1 MRNRL
6 MLGKNKINKMGI
18 KDSIRKNIQILQ
30 EEKKVSLTEE
40 KIVKGRFSVVPKN
53 INKHSTIQNNKT
65 FNVLFNEVRTLK
77 SHGINQKVINENLVQ
92 VLSQMFDEEGPRFL
106 DVVKEKLAEYLK
118 SKLQLTDIEQEIL
131 VSAIGNTEM
140 DEVSELFNDPRFL
153 AQKISQAYSEDM
165 GGKYSMVN
173 MDNSQE
179 MVKKLEDTFVDKLKP
194 VIGDVNSKME
204 LKLKD
209 IRDNMLS

>member
-1 MRNRL
+1 MF
-6 MLGKNKINKMGI
+6 GKNKINKMGI
-18 KDSIRKNIQILQ
+18 QDSIRRNIQILQ

-131 VSAIGNTEM
+131 VNAIGNTEM

-153 AQKISQAYSEDM
+153 AQKIAQAYSEDM
-165 GGKYSMVN
+165 GSKYSMVST
-173 MDNSQE
+173 DNSD

>member
-1 MRNRL
+1 MF
-6 MLGKNKINKMGI
+6 GKNKINKMGI
-18 KDSIRKNIQILQ
+18 QDSIRRNIQSLQ

-40 KIVKGRFSVVPKN
+40 KIVKGRFSMVPKN

-77 SHGINQKVINENLVQ
+77 SHGINQKVINENMVQ

-106 DVVKEKLAEYLK
+106 DIVKEKLAEYLK
-118 SKLQLTDIEQEIL
+118 SKLQLTDIEQEII

-153 AQKISQAYSEDM
+153 AQKIAQAYSEDM
-165 GGKYSMVN
+165 GSKYSMVST
-173 MDNSQE
+173 DNSD

-194 VIGDVNSKME
+194 VIGDVNSNME

>member
-1 MRNRL
+1 MEKKVIR
-6 MLGKNKINKMGI
+6 MGI
-18 KDSIRKNIQILQ
+18 KTSIIKNIKILQ

-40 KIVKGRFSVVPKN
+40 KIVKGRFSVVPTK
-53 INKHSTIQNNKT
+53 INKYSTIQNNKT

-77 SHGINQKVINENLVQ
+77 SHGINQKLINENLVQ

-140 DEVSELFNDPRFL
+140 DDVPELFNDPRFL

-165 GGKYSMVN
+165 GSKYSMMN
-173 MDNSQE
+173 TDNSE

>member
-1 MRNRL
+1 MF
-6 MLGKNKINKMGI
+6 GKNKINKMGI
-18 KDSIRKNIQILQ
+18 QDSIRRNIQILQ

-40 KIVKGRFSVVPKN
+40 KIVKGRFSMVPKN

-77 SHGINQKVINENLVQ
+77 SHGINQKVINENMVQ

-106 DVVKEKLAEYLK
+106 DIVKEKLAEYLK

-153 AQKISQAYSEDM
+153 AQKIAQAYSEDM
-165 GGKYSMVN
+165 GSKYSMVST
-173 MDNSQE
+173 DNSD

-194 VIGDVNSKME
+194 VIGDVNSNME

-209 IRDNMLS
+209 VRDNMLS

>member
-1 MRNRL
+1 
-6 MLGKNKINKMGI
+6 MGI
-18 KDSIRKNIQILQ
+18 KTSIRKNIKILQ

-40 KIVKGRFSVVPKN
+40 KIVKGRFSVVPNN
-53 INKHSTIQNNKT
+53 INKYSKIQNNKT
-65 FNVLFNEVRTLK
+65 FNVLFNEIRTLK
-77 SHGINQKVINENLVQ
+77 SYGINQKLINENLVQ

-118 SKLQLTDIEQEIL
+118 SKLQLTDIEQDIL

-140 DEVSELFNDPRFL
+140 DDVSELFNDPRFL
-153 AQKISQAYSEDM
+153 AQKIAQAYSEDM
-165 GGKYSMVN
+165 GGKYSMVS
-173 MDNSQE
+173 MDNSQD
-179 MVKKLEDTFVDKLKP
+179 MVKRLEDKFVDKLTP

-209 IRDNMLS
+209 IRDNILS

>member
-1 MRNRL
+1 
-6 MLGKNKINKMGI
+6 MGI

-30 EEKKVSLTEE
+30 EEKKVTLTEE
-40 KIVKGRFSVVPKN
+40 KIVKGRFSMVPKN

-65 FNVLFNEVRTLK
+65 FNVLFNEIRVLK
-77 SHGINQKVINENLVQ
+77 SHGINQKLINENLVQ

-106 DVVKEKLAEYLK
+106 DVVKEKLAQYLK

>member
-1 MRNRL
+1 MF
-6 MLGKNKINKMGI
+6 GKNKINKMGI
-18 KDSIRKNIQILQ
+18 QDSIRRNIKILQ

-40 KIVKGRFSVVPKN
+40 KIVKGRFSMVPKN

-77 SHGINQKVINENLVQ
+77 SHGINQKVINENMVQ

-106 DVVKEKLAEYLK
+106 DIVKEKLAEYLK

-153 AQKISQAYSEDM
+153 AQKIAQAYSEDM
-165 GGKYSMVN
+165 GSKYSMVST
-173 MDNSQE
+173 DNSD

-194 VIGDVNSKME
+194 VIGDVNSNME

>member
-1 MRNRL
+1 
-6 MLGKNKINKMGI
+6 MGI
-18 KDSIRKNIQILQ
+18 QDSIRRNIQSLQ

-40 KIVKGRFSVVPKN
+40 KIVKGRFSMVPKN

-65 FNVLFNEVRTLK
+65 FNVLFNEIRVLK
-77 SHGINQKVINENLVQ
+77 SHGINQKLINENLVQ

-106 DVVKEKLAEYLK
+106 DVVKEKLAQYLK

>member
-1 MRNRL
+1 
-6 MLGKNKINKMGI
+6 MGI
-18 KDSIRKNIQILQ
+18 QDSIRRNIQILQ

-40 KIVKGRFSVVPKN
+40 KIVKGRFSMVPKN

-65 FNVLFNEVRTLK
+65 FNVLFNEVKTLK
-77 SHGINQKVINENLVQ
+77 CHGINQKVINENMVQ

-106 DVVKEKLAEYLK
+106 DIVKEKLAEYLK

-153 AQKISQAYSEDM
+153 AQKIAQAYSEDM
-165 GGKYSMVN
+165 GSKYSMVST
-173 MDNSQE
+173 DNSD

-194 VIGDVNSKME
+194 VIGDVNSNME

>member
-1 MRNRL
+1 MEKKVIR
-6 MLGKNKINKMGI
+6 MGI
-18 KDSIRKNIQILQ
+18 KTSIIKNIKILQ
-30 EEKKVSLTEE
+30 EEKKASLTEE
-40 KIVKGRFSVVPKN
+40 KIVKGRFSVVPTK
-53 INKHSTIQNNKT
+53 INKYSTIQNNKT

-77 SHGINQKVINENLVQ
+77 THGINQKLINENLVQ

-140 DEVSELFNDPRFL
+140 DDVPELFNDPRFL

-165 GGKYSMVN
+165 GSKYSMMN
-173 MDNSQE
+173 TDNSE

>member
-1 MRNRL
+1 MF
-6 MLGKNKINKMGI
+6 GKNKINKMGI
-18 KDSIRKNIQILQ
+18 QDSIRRNIQILQ

-40 KIVKGRFSVVPKN
+40 KIVKGRFSMVPKN

-77 SHGINQKVINENLVQ
+77 SHGINQKVINENMVQ

-153 AQKISQAYSEDM
+153 AQKIAQAYSEDM
-165 GGKYSMVN
+165 GSKYSMVST
-173 MDNSQE
+173 DNSD

-194 VIGDVNSKME
+194 VIGDVNSNME

>member
-1 MRNRL
+1 MF
-6 MLGKNKINKMGI
+6 GKNKINKMGI
-18 KDSIRKNIQILQ
+18 QDSIRRNIQILQ

-40 KIVKGRFSVVPKN
+40 KIVKGRFSMVPKN

-77 SHGINQKVINENLVQ
+77 SHGINQKVINENMVQ

-106 DVVKEKLAEYLK
+106 DVVKEKLAQYLK

-153 AQKISQAYSEDM
+153 AQKIAQAYSEDM
-165 GGKYSMVN
+165 GSKYSMVST
-173 MDNSQE
+173 DNSD

-194 VIGDVNSKME
+194 VIGDVNSNME

>member
-1 MRNRL
+1 MF
-6 MLGKNKINKMGI
+6 GKNKINKMGI
-18 KDSIRKNIQILQ
+18 QDSIRRNIQILQ

-40 KIVKGRFSVVPKN
+40 KIVKGRFSMVPKN

-77 SHGINQKVINENLVQ
+77 SHGINQKVINENMVQ

-106 DVVKEKLAEYLK
+106 DIVKEKLAEYLK

-153 AQKISQAYSEDM
+153 AQKIAQAYSEDM
-165 GGKYSMVN
+165 GSKYSMVST
-173 MDNSQE
+173 DNSD

>member
-1 MRNRL
+1 MF
-6 MLGKNKINKMGI
+6 GKNNNNKMGI

-30 EEKKVSLTEE
+30 EEKKISLTEE
-40 KIVKGRFSVVPKN
+40 KIVKGRFSMVPKN

-153 AQKISQAYSEDM
+153 AQKIAQAYSEDM
-165 GGKYSMVN
+165 GSKYSMVST
-173 MDNSQE
+173 DNSD

-194 VIGDVNSKME
+194 VIGDVNSNME

>member
-1 MRNRL
+1 
-6 MLGKNKINKMGI
+6 MGI

-30 EEKKVSLTEE
+30 EEKKVTLTEE
-40 KIVKGRFSVVPKN
+40 KIVKGRFSMVPKN

-65 FNVLFNEVRTLK
+65 FNVLFNEIRVLK
-77 SHGINQKVINENLVQ
+77 SRGINQKLINENLVQ

-106 DVVKEKLAEYLK
+106 DVVKEKLAQYLK

>member
-1 MRNRL
+1 M
-6 MLGKNKINKMGI
+6 
-18 KDSIRKNIQILQ
+18 
-30 EEKKVSLTEE
+30 
-40 KIVKGRFSVVPKN
+40 VPKN

-65 FNVLFNEVRTLK
+65 FNVLFNEIRVLK
-77 SHGINQKVINENLVQ
+77 SHGINQTLINENLVQ

-106 DVVKEKLAEYLK
+106 DVVKEKLAQYLK

>member
-1 MRNRL
+1 MEKKVIR
-6 MLGKNKINKMGI
+6 MGI
-18 KDSIRKNIQILQ
+18 KTSIIKNIKILQ

-40 KIVKGRFSVVPKN
+40 KIVKGRFSVVPTK
-53 INKHSTIQNNKT
+53 INKYSTIQNNKT

-77 SHGINQKVINENLVQ
+77 THGINQKLINENLVQ

-140 DEVSELFNDPRFL
+140 DDVPELFNDPRFL

-165 GGKYSMVN
+165 GSKYSMMN
-173 MDNSQE
+173 TDNSE

-194 VIGDVNSKME
+194 VIGVVNSKIE

-209 IRDNMLS
+209 IRVNMLS

>member
-1 MRNRL
+1 
-6 MLGKNKINKMGI
+6 MGI
-18 KDSIRKNIQILQ
+18 KTSIRKNIEILQ

-40 KIVKGRFSVVPKN
+40 KIVKGRFSVVPNN
-53 INKHSTIQNNKT
+53 INKYSKIQNNKT
-65 FNVLFNEVRTLK
+65 FNVLFNEIRTLK
-77 SHGINQKVINENLVQ
+77 SYGINQKLINENLVQ

-118 SKLQLTDIEQEIL
+118 SKLQLTDIEQDIL

-140 DEVSELFNDPRFL
+140 DDVSELFNDPRFL
-153 AQKISQAYSEDM
+153 AQKIVQAYSEDV
-165 GGKYSMVN
+165 GGKYSMMN
-173 MDNSQE
+173 IDDSQDV
-179 MVKKLEDTFVDKLKP
+179 VKRLEDKFVDKLTP

-209 IRDNMLS
+209 IRDNILS

>member
-1 MRNRL
+1 
-6 MLGKNKINKMGI
+6 MGI
-18 KDSIRKNIQILQ
+18 KTSIIKNIKILQ
-30 EEKKVSLTEE
+30 EDKKVSLTEE
-40 KIVKGRFSVVPKN
+40 KIVKGRFSVVPTK
-53 INKHSTIQNNKT
+53 INKYSTIQNNKT

-77 SHGINQKVINENLVQ
+77 THGINQKLINENLVQ
-92 VLSQMFDEEGPRFL
+92 VLSQMFDEEGPHFL

-140 DEVSELFNDPRFL
+140 DDVPELFNDPRFL
-153 AQKISQAYSEDM
+153 AQKIVQAYSEDM
-165 GGKYSMVN
+165 GGKYSMMN
-173 MDNSQE
+173 IDDSQDV
-179 MVKKLEDTFVDKLKP
+179 VKRLEDKFVDKLKP

>member
-1 MRNRL
+1 MF
-6 MLGKNKINKMGI
+6 GKNKINKMGI
-18 KDSIRKNIQILQ
+18 QDSIRRNIQILQ

-40 KIVKGRFSVVPKN
+40 KIVKGRFSMVPKN

-77 SHGINQKVINENLVQ
+77 SHGINQKVINENMVQ

-106 DVVKEKLAEYLK
+106 DIVKEKLAEYLK
-118 SKLQLTDIEQEIL
+118 SKLQLTDIEQEII

-153 AQKISQAYSEDM
+153 AQKIAQAYSEDM
-165 GGKYSMVN
+165 GSKYSMVST
-173 MDNSQE
+173 DNSD

>member
-1 MRNRL
+1 
-6 MLGKNKINKMGI
+6 MGI
-18 KDSIRKNIQILQ
+18 KTSIRKNIEILQ

-40 KIVKGRFSVVPKN
+40 KIVKGRFSVVPNN
-53 INKHSTIQNNKT
+53 INKYSKIQNNKT
-65 FNVLFNEVRTLK
+65 FNVLFNEIRTLK
-77 SHGINQKVINENLVQ
+77 SYGINQKLINENLVQ

-118 SKLQLTDIEQEIL
+118 SKLQLTDIEQDIL

-140 DEVSELFNDPRFL
+140 DDVSELFNDPRFL
-153 AQKISQAYSEDM
+153 AQKIAQAYSEDM
-165 GGKYSMVN
+165 GGKYSMVS
-173 MDNSQE
+173 MDNSQD
-179 MVKKLEDTFVDKLKP
+179 MVKRLEDKFVDKLTP

-209 IRDNMLS
+209 IRDNILS

>member
-1 MRNRL
+1 MF
-6 MLGKNKINKMGI
+6 GKNKINKMGI
-18 KDSIRKNIQILQ
+18 QDSIRRNIQILQ

-40 KIVKGRFSVVPKN
+40 KIVKGRFSMVPKN

-153 AQKISQAYSEDM
+153 AQKIAQAYSEDM
-165 GGKYSMVN
+165 GSKYSMVST
-173 MDNSQE
+173 DNSD

>member
-1 MRNRL
+1 MF
-6 MLGKNKINKMGI
+6 GKNKINKMGI
-18 KDSIRKNIQILQ
+18 QDSIRRNIQILQ

-40 KIVKGRFSVVPKN
+40 KIVKGRFSMVPKN

-77 SHGINQKVINENLVQ
+77 SHGINQKVI
-92 VLSQMFDEEGPRFL
+92 
-106 DVVKEKLAEYLK
+106 KEKLAEYLK

-165 GGKYSMVN
+165 GSKYSMVST
-173 MDNSQE
+173 DNSD

>member
-1 MRNRL
+1 
-6 MLGKNKINKMGI
+6 MGI
-18 KDSIRKNIQILQ
+18 QDSIRRNIQILQ

-40 KIVKGRFSVVPKN
+40 KIVKGRFSMVPKN

-77 SHGINQKVINENLVQ
+77 SHGINQKVINENMVQ

-106 DVVKEKLAEYLK
+106 DIVKEKLAEYLK

>member
-1 MRNRL
+1 MF
-6 MLGKNKINKMGI
+6 GKNKINKMGI
-18 KDSIRKNIQILQ
+18 QDSIRRNIQILQ

-40 KIVKGRFSVVPKN
+40 KIVKGRFSMVPKN

-77 SHGINQKVINENLVQ
+77 SHGINQKVINENMVQ

-106 DVVKEKLAEYLK
+106 DIVKEKLAEYLK
-118 SKLQLTDIEQEIL
+118 SKLQLTDIEQEII

-153 AQKISQAYSEDM
+153 AQKIAQAYSEDM
-165 GGKYSMVN
+165 GSKYSMVST
-173 MDNSQE
+173 DNSD

-194 VIGDVNSKME
+194 VIGDVNSNME

>member
-1 MRNRL
+1 MF
-6 MLGKNKINKMGI
+6 GKNKINKMGI

-30 EEKKVSLTEE
+30 EEKKVTLTEE
-40 KIVKGRFSVVPKN
+40 KIVKGRFSMVPKN

-65 FNVLFNEVRTLK
+65 FNVLFNEIRVLK
-77 SHGINQKVINENLVQ
+77 SRGINQKLINENLVQ

-106 DVVKEKLAEYLK
+106 DVVKEKLAQYLK

>member
-1 MRNRL
+1 MF
-6 MLGKNKINKMGI
+6 GKNNNNKMGI

-30 EEKKVSLTEE
+30 EEKKISLTEE
-40 KIVKGRFSVVPKN
+40 KIVKGRFSMVPKN

-77 SHGINQKVINENLVQ
+77 SHGINQKVINENMVQ

-106 DVVKEKLAEYLK
+106 DIVKEKLAEYLK

-153 AQKISQAYSEDM
+153 AQKIAQAYSEDM
-165 GGKYSMVN
+165 GSKYSMVST
-173 MDNSQE
+173 DNSD

>member
-1 MRNRL
+1 MF
-6 MLGKNKINKMGI
+6 GKNKINKMGI

-30 EEKKVSLTEE
+30 EEKKVTLTEE
-40 KIVKGRFSVVPKN
+40 KIVKGRFSMVPKN

-65 FNVLFNEVRTLK
+65 FNVLFNEIRVLK
-77 SHGINQKVINENLVQ
+77 SRGINQKLINENLVQ

-106 DVVKEKLAEYLK
+106 DVVKEKLAQYLK

-165 GGKYSMVN
+165 GDKYSMVN

>member
-1 MRNRL
+1 MF
-6 MLGKNKINKMGI
+6 GKNKINKMGI
-18 KDSIRKNIQILQ
+18 QDSIRRNIQILQ

-40 KIVKGRFSVVPKN
+40 KIVKGRFSMVPKN

-77 SHGINQKVINENLVQ
+77 SHGINQKVINENMVQ

-106 DVVKEKLAEYLK
+106 DIVKEKLAEYLK

-153 AQKISQAYSEDM
+153 AQKIAQAYSEDM
-165 GGKYSMVN
+165 GSKYSMVST
-173 MDNSQE
+173 DNSD

-194 VIGDVNSKME
+194 VIVDVNSKME

>member
-1 MRNRL
+1 MF
-6 MLGKNKINKMGI
+6 GKNNNNKMGI

-30 EEKKVSLTEE
+30 EEKKISLTEE

-153 AQKISQAYSEDM
+153 AQKIAQAYSEDM
-165 GGKYSMVN
+165 GSKYSMVST
-173 MDNSQE
+173 DNSD

>member
-1 MRNRL
+1 MF
-6 MLGKNKINKMGI
+6 GKNKINKMGI
-18 KDSIRKNIQILQ
+18 QDSIRRNIQILQ

-40 KIVKGRFSVVPKN
+40 KIVKGRFSMVPKN

-106 DVVKEKLAEYLK
+106 DIVKEKLAEYLK

-131 VSAIGNTEM
+131 VNAIGNTEM

-153 AQKISQAYSEDM
+153 AQKIAQAYSEDM
-165 GGKYSMVN
+165 GSKYSMVST
-173 MDNSQE
+173 DNSD

>member
-1 MRNRL
+1 MF
-6 MLGKNKINKMGI
+6 GKNNNNKMGI

-30 EEKKVSLTEE
+30 EEKKISLTEE
-40 KIVKGRFSVVPKN
+40 KIVKGRFSMVPKN

-153 AQKISQAYSEDM
+153 AQKIAQAYSEDM
-165 GGKYSMVN
+165 GSKYSMVST
-173 MDNSQE
+173 DNSD

>member
-1 MRNRL
+1 
-6 MLGKNKINKMGI
+6 MGI

-30 EEKKVSLTEE
+30 EEKKVTLTEE
-40 KIVKGRFSVVPKN
+40 KIVKGRFSMVPKN

-77 SHGINQKVINENLVQ
+77 SHGISQKVINENLVQ

-106 DVVKEKLAEYLK
+106 DVVKEKLAQYLK

>member
-1 MRNRL
+1 MF
-6 MLGKNKINKMGI
+6 GKNKINKMSI
-18 KDSIRKNIQILQ
+18 QDSIRRNIQILQ

-40 KIVKGRFSVVPKN
+40 KIVKGK
-53 INKHSTIQNNKT
+53 NNKT

-77 SHGINQKVINENLVQ
+77 SHGINQKVINENMVQ

-106 DVVKEKLAEYLK
+106 DIVKEKLAEYLK

-165 GGKYSMVN
+165 GSKYSMVST
-173 MDNSQE
+173 DNSD

>member
-1 MRNRL
+1 
-6 MLGKNKINKMGI
+6 MGI
-18 KDSIRKNIQILQ
+18 KTSIIKNIKILQ

-40 KIVKGRFSVVPKN
+40 KIVKGRFSVVPTK
-53 INKHSTIQNNKT
+53 INKYSTIQNNKT

-77 SHGINQKVINENLVQ
+77 SHGINQKLINENLVQ

-140 DEVSELFNDPRFL
+140 DDVPELFNDPRFL
-153 AQKISQAYSEDM
+153 AQKIVQAYSEDV
-165 GGKYSMVN
+165 GGKYSMMN
-173 MDNSQE
+173 IDDSQDV
-179 MVKKLEDTFVDKLKP
+179 VKRLEDTFVDKLKP

>member
-1 MRNRL
+1 MF
-6 MLGKNKINKMGI
+6 GKNKINKMGI
-18 KDSIRKNIQILQ
+18 QDSIRRNIQILQ

-40 KIVKGRFSVVPKN
+40 KIVKGRFSMVPKN

-77 SHGINQKVINENLVQ
+77 SHGINQKVINENMVQ

-118 SKLQLTDIEQEIL
+118 SKLQLTDIEQEII

-153 AQKISQAYSEDM
+153 AQKIAQAYSEDM
-165 GGKYSMVN
+165 GSKYSMVST
-173 MDNSQE
+173 DNSD

-194 VIGDVNSKME
+194 VIGDVNSNME

>member
-1 MRNRL
+1 MF
-6 MLGKNKINKMGI
+6 GKNKINKMGI
-18 KDSIRKNIQILQ
+18 QDSIRRNIQILQ

-40 KIVKGRFSVVPKN
+40 KIVKGRFSMVPKN
-53 INKHSTIQNNKT
+53 INKHSIIQNNKT

-77 SHGINQKVINENLVQ
+77 SHGINQKVINENMVQ

-106 DVVKEKLAEYLK
+106 DIVKEKLAEYLK

-153 AQKISQAYSEDM
+153 AQKIAQAYSEDM
-165 GGKYSMVN
+165 GSKYSMVST
-173 MDNSQE
+173 DNSD

>member
-1 MRNRL
+1 MEKKVIR
-6 MLGKNKINKMGI
+6 MGI
-18 KDSIRKNIQILQ
+18 KTSIIKNIKILQ

-40 KIVKGRFSVVPKN
+40 KIVKGRFSVVPTK
-53 INKHSTIQNNKT
+53 INKYSTIQNNKT
-65 FNVLFNEVRTLK
+65 FNVLFNEVRKLK
-77 SHGINQKVINENLVQ
+77 THGINQKLINENLVQ

-140 DEVSELFNDPRFL
+140 DDVPELFNDPRFL

-165 GGKYSMVN
+165 GSKYSMVN
-173 MDNSQE
+173 TDNSE

>member
-1 MRNRL
+1 MF
-6 MLGKNKINKMGI
+6 GKNKINKMGI

-30 EEKKVSLTEE
+30 EEKKVTLTEE
-40 KIVKGRFSVVPKN
+40 KIVKGRFSMVPKN

-65 FNVLFNEVRTLK
+65 FNVLFNEIRVLK
-77 SHGINQKVINENLVQ
+77 SHGINQKLINENLVQ

-106 DVVKEKLAEYLK
+106 DVVKEKLAQYLK

>member
-1 MRNRL
+1 MEKKVIR
-6 MLGKNKINKMGI
+6 MGI
-18 KDSIRKNIQILQ
+18 KTSIIKNIKILQ

-40 KIVKGRFSVVPKN
+40 KIVKGRFSVVPTK
-53 INKHSTIQNNKT
+53 INKYSTIQNNKT

-77 SHGINQKVINENLVQ
+77 THGINQKLINENLVQ

-140 DEVSELFNDPRFL
+140 DDVPELFNDPRFL

-165 GGKYSMVN
+165 GSKYSMVN
-173 MDNSQE
+173 TDNSE